1 QRVGVEIVARADGAV
16 EVGRGVADHEV
27 DALGL
32 EVDRGVLPHAAAERL
47 VGIAGLGKLR
57 LLGLDV
63 AMHIAAGGV
72 LGRPYADRVLGD
84 GVEIPDELAGIGV
97 IGAHEAANA
106 VLTAIGA
113 GQDLS
118 VNRGRRHGLAVAER
132 RIGEVGLPHDAP
144 SLGIEREKLRIE
156 RGEID
161 FIAVDRDAA
170 VIWAAAI
177 GRDRTHVMLVVPIL
191 LAGFGV

>member
-1 QRVGVEIVARADGAV
+1 
-16 EVGRGVADHEV
+16 
-27 DALGL
+27 
-32 EVDRGVLPHAAAERL
+32 
-47 VGIAGLGKLR
+47 KLR

-63 AMHIAAGGV
+63 AMHIATGGV

-84 GVEIPDELAGIGV
+84 SVEVPDELAGIGV

-113 GQDLS
+113 DQDLS

-132 RIGEVGLPHDAP
+132 RIGEVGLPHDAS

-156 RGEID
+156 RGEIN

-191 LAGFGV
+191 LAGLSVKCIDVIEGGGDVHHAVY